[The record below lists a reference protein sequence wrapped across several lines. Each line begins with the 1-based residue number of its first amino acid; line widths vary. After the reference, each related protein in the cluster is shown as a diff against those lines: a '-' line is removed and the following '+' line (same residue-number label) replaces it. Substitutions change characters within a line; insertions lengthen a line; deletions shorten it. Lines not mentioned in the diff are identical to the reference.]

1 MTKKLLEKA
10 RLGFVA
16 LFATIRNWIFLRFKK
31 GVRLHIGAGG
41 TVLDGYVNVDS
52 LLLRNTELI
61 SNIKHLDWFVR
72 KESVSHIYASHVLEH
87 FSEREVREILRLL
100 RNLLQKEGELRISV
114 PDLDKIVRIY
124 AKNLEYFQQS
134 GTPPWIGPIY
144 GGQTTKYD
152 FHKTGFNLS
161 WMTYLLK
168 EAGFTEIKEYDA
180 ELFCKTQN
188 IADSSLYKK
197 PFGEYISLNIVA
209 KK

>member
-1 MTKKLLEKA
+1 MKRFLEKIG
-10 RLGFVA
+10 LGLIA
-16 LFATIRNWIFLRFKK
+16 LFATIKNWLFLRFKK
-31 GVRLHIGAGG
+31 RVRLHIGAGG
-41 TVLDGYVNVDS
+41 TVLNGYINVDS

-61 SNIKHLDWFVR
+61 SDIRHLHWFTR
-72 KESVSHIYASHVLEH
+72 KNGVSHIYASHILEH
-87 FSEREVREILRLL
+87 FSEREVGRILRLL
-100 RNLLQKEGELRISV
+100 YDLLQKGGELRISV
-114 PDLDKIVRIY
+114 PDLDKIVDIY
-124 AKNLEYFQQS
+124 GRNIGYFQQS
-134 GTPPWIGPIY
+134 GTPPWIGPLY

-168 EAGFTEIKEYDA
+168 EAGFVEIKEYDA
-180 ELFCKTQN
+180 ELFCKEQN